1 MRRPEGFDWGC
12 PTLYHWEYN
21 KTVMMTSRVGR
32 TCALGL
38 AAATWLSATVYGQ
51 RPQVAPSLVRNHP
64 AIAYGTSPHS
74 DPVFQLN
81 QKLRNG
87 AITLEKEPVT
97 GYLRSVLKAL
107 DVPVESQ
114 VLVFSKTSF
123 QARRISP
130 QNPRALYFNDHVAVG
145 WVRGGDVLEFISQD
159 PKLGSVFYTLKQDST
174 GIPQFDRNDNSCV
187 FCHVSD
193 VTYNVPGP
201 FVGSVFPDK
210 DGTAN
215 YGPVYMTDHRSPF
228 EVRWGGWYVSGTHHA
243 ERHMGNA
250 IATDPSD
257 LASMVTPQT
266 VHVTSL
272 EGRFDP
278 TGYPTLTSDIVAL
291 MVLEHQAGMMNLI
304 TRLGWDARLGADA
317 SQPLAETVT
326 QLVDYMLF
334 VDEAP
339 IPGPLEG
346 PTAFAKNFSARG
358 PVDRKGRSLRQLDTR
373 QRLLKYPC
381 SYMIYSETFDALPG
395 NAKSAVY
402 ARLWEVL
409 SGKVTDKIYDRV
421 TPQDREAIIEILR
434 DTKKDLPDYF
444 YPQPS
449 GS

>member
-1 MRRPEGFDWGC
+1 MLNRVWI
-12 PTLYHWEYN
+12 PTG
-21 KTVMMTSRVGR
+21 S
-32 TCALGL
+32 GL
-38 AAATWLSATVYGQ
+38 AARALRRVGPYGLLGVAAIGWFGAGVYAQQ

-64 AIAYGTSPHS
+64 AIAYATSPHS
-74 DPVFQLN
+74 DPVFKLN
-81 QKLRNG
+81 ERLQSG
-87 AITLEKEPVT
+87 EVTLTSEPGT

-107 DVPVESQ
+107 NVPEESQ

-123 QARRISP
+123 QAKKISP
-130 QNPRALYFNDHVAVG
+130 QNPRALYFTDNVAVG
-145 WVRGGDVLEFISQD
+145 YVRGGDVLEFISQD
-159 PKLGSVFYTLKQDST
+159 PKLGSVFYTLNNHDEQGK
-174 GIPQFDRNDNSCV
+174 PQFERNDASCV

-201 FVGSVFPDK
+201 FIGSVFPAA

-228 EVRWGGWYVSGTHHA
+228 EVRWGGWYVTGKHHA

-250 IATDPSD
+250 IATDPGD
-257 LASMVTPQT
+257 LIKMVTPQT

-278 TGYPTLTSDIVAL
+278 QGFLSMTSDIVAL

-304 TRLGWDARLGADA
+304 TRVGWDVRLGADA
-317 SQPLAETVT
+317 EAPLSESVT
-326 QLVDYMLF
+326 KLVDYMLF

-358 PVDRKGRSLRQLDTR
+358 PVDKKGRSLYQLDTS

-381 SYMIYSETFDALPG
+381 SYMIYSETFDALPDA
-395 NAKSAVY
+395 AKSAVY

-409 SGKVTDKIYDRV
+409 SGNATDKIYDRIS
-421 TPQDREAIIEILR
+421 PADREAIIEILR
-434 DTKKDLPDYF
+434 ETKKGLPDYF
-444 YPQPS
+444 YPAPS